1 MLKVIGKTFLCQ
13 SIMHMYIK
21 CNEIQSLATAMCK
34 CVSIMLLQILICASM
49 LTYMQDDA
57 YIQRLQDMG
66 DKMRKMEE
74 KMKQIEEFESVNF
87 YDKLEAFNR
96 IHLME
101 QKLDEFDRRITNM
114 HKECPRSQ
122 EDLAFKGIAIN
133 KKTTA
138 KFNNTAF
145 FWPLDAAAV
154 GLFIVLNKF
163 LFP

>member
-1 MLKVIGKTFLCQ
+1 MCQ
-13 SIMHMYIK
+13 
-21 CNEIQSLATAMCK
+21 
-34 CVSIMLLQILICASM
+34 CVSIVLLQIILCASM
-49 LTYMQDDA
+49 LTYMQDK
-57 YIQRLQDMG
+57 RLQDMG

-74 KMKQIEEFESVNF
+74 KMKQIAEFESVNF

-101 QKLDEFDRRITNM
+101 QKLDEFDRRIADM
-114 HKECPRSQ
+114 HKECSQ

>member
-1 MLKVIGKTFLCQ
+1 MCQ
-13 SIMHMYIK
+13 
-21 CNEIQSLATAMCK
+21 
-34 CVSIMLLQILICASM
+34 CVSIVLLQIILCASM
-49 LTYMQDDA
+49 LTYMQDK
-57 YIQRLQDMG
+57 RLQDMG

-101 QKLDEFDRRITNM
+101 QKLDEFDRRITKLTFNM